1 MEILIARRIAQ
12 GVCGLIGLLLFVL
25 YFISAPAAR
34 NIYQSIVN
42 DYWQI
47 IFAFTL
53 MVGVASFIRIH
64 LRDIS
69 RRNNSPYRIVA
80 LIGLFTMPC
89 LAIIWGIRAGS
100 PFMWLF
106 ENVQVPMQS
115 TVFALL
121 AFFVVS
127 ASFRGFRA
135 RSFPAGILLGAALIA
150 LLSRSTVGEFL
161 WDGLPDF
168 SDWIRAYP
176 SMAARRAILIGIGL
190 GSVTTSLRVI
200 VGIERTWLGGG
211 EGGQA

>member
-1 MEILIARRIAQ
+1 
-12 GVCGLIGLLLFVL
+12 V
-25 YFISAPAAR
+25 
-34 NIYQSIVN
+34 
-42 DYWQI
+42 
-47 IFAFTL
+47 
-53 MVGVASFIRIH
+53 
-64 LRDIS
+64 
-69 RRNNSPYRIVA
+69 YRIVA
-80 LIGLFTMPC
+80 LTGLITMPS
-89 LAIIWGIRAGS
+89 LAIIWGIGAGS
-100 PFMWLF
+100 PFMWVF

-135 RSFPAGILLGAALIA
+135 RSLPAGILLGAALIA

-161 WDGLPDF
+161 WDGLPEF

-211 EGGQA
+211 EGRQA